1 MSSDQ
6 PMKNYTAGKLPDEE
20 KIPCSHSSAGTS
32 FQDVITEGQDIYIE
46 EVSNEDFEQRTDIKV
61 LKPYQYEEPPDL
73 CLPESDPN
81 MRTQTPPTPTAQHDR
96 LVQGL
101 RSLHCDD
108 SDTQEARRSW
118 LWNSKHQWTI
128 GTGKRSYSESIGS
141 DAKIRDREP
150 LGGHELGNS
159 SRRLR
164 RRIRGR
170 SNRSS
175 RVVGQGRATSTIE
188 IEEADQDVELPAAPG
203 YASDG
208 GLEGAAVEEL
218 EDTMDMD

>member
-1 MSSDQ
+1 
-6 PMKNYTAGKLPDEE
+6 MKNFTAGKLPDEE

-32 FQDVITEGQDIYIE
+32 FQDVVAESQDIYIE
-46 EVSNEDFEQRTDIKV
+46 EVSIEDFEQRTDVKV

-73 CLPESDPN
+73 CLPESDKN
-81 MRTQTPPTPTAQHDR
+81 LRTQTPPNPTAQHDR
-96 LVQGL
+96 LIQGL

-118 LWNSKHQWTI
+118 LWNSKHQCTM

-150 LGGHELGNS
+150 QGGHELGNS

-164 RRIRGR
+164 RRVRGR

-175 RVVGQGRATSTIE
+175 GVVDQERATSTIE
-188 IEEADQDVELPAAPG
+188 IEEADQDVELPAAPM
-203 YASDG
+203 YASNG
-208 GLEGAAVEEL
+208 ALEEVAVEEL